1 MTFRKSLLGFLL
13 STLSASHSLADD
25 TCLECK
31 NTTPNVDVLVD
42 SSSSRKPDFDD
53 TTQEYCL
60 KFGQKNANTVGY
72 YLKTELQNAPYY
84 SIEDYFQRAGCRVRG
99 YGGDVKAPLIH
110 MVADYPESRHDFAEI
125 VYIYYTKRRKSPDL
139 WLKAVNAK
147 NTEGETLLDYIELKI
162 RSGRY
167 SNEGTFN
174 AAKSIQKFAC
184 EHGGVYSKYSDK
196 QCP

>member
-13 STLSASHSLADD
+13 STLIASHSLADD

-31 NTTPNVDVLVD
+31 NTTPNPDVLTN
-42 SSSSRKPDFDD
+42 SASGYKPDFDD
-53 TTQEYCL
+53 TTWMYCSV
-60 KFGQKNANTVGY
+60 FGQKTANTVGY

-84 SIEDYFQRAGCRVRG
+84 SIEDYFQRAGCRVEE
-99 YGGDVKAPLIH
+99 YGGDVKAPLLH
-110 MVADYPESRHDFAEI
+110 MVADYPVSRHDFAEI

-147 NTEGETLLDYIELKI
+147 NTKGETLLDYIELKI

-167 SNEGTFN
+167 SVESVLN

-184 EHGGVYSKYSDK
+184 EHGGVYSKYSDQK
-196 QCP
+196 CP